1 LSILNP
7 DIGLPRVPS
16 PISEIKEAEPPKGKK
31 NRSSNEI
38 SFEHS
43 WELLFYFIGKGIKNI
58 PTIIKSVLLPL
69 GIVTAINIALETI
82 PTYSLQGVTKS
93 LVFFLVFITS
103 SYNSII
109 PRTLFWIIIFTI
121 GRTLFRRIRSEG
133 FSKVLADFK
142 TFPGNL
148 IGARKSLGIL
158 SNYIILA
165 SSGVGFVVAN
175 FLTRNNR
182 LDKVLVTYV
191 IAIALLNTLSK
202 GNKTMLFTT
211 LKLVYKDCT
220 GFIKKAG
227 LLTDNKV
234 FILASGFTLGL
245 LLNSV
250 FGIVKLDFGGYIL
263 GSILFVAGLLL
274 ILFGK
279 KEVRQNKTESFS

>member
-1 LSILNP
+1 MSTLNT
-7 DIGLPRVPS
+7 DIGLPRIPS
-16 PISEIKEAEPPKGKK
+16 FTAELKETEPPKGKK
-31 NRSSNEI
+31 NRGSNGI

-43 WELLFYFIGKGIKNI
+43 WELFYYLIGKGIKNL
-58 PTIIKSVLLPL
+58 PTIIKGIILPL
-69 GIVTAINIALETI
+69 GIVTVFNIALESI
-82 PTYSLQGVTKS
+82 PTYSVQGITRS
-93 LVFFLVFITS
+93 LLFFFVFITS

-109 PRTLFWIIIFTI
+109 PRTIFWVIIFTI
-121 GRTLFRRIRSEG
+121 GKALFRRIRSEG
-133 FSKVLADFK
+133 FSKVLADYK

-148 IGARKSLGIL
+148 MGARKSLGIL
-158 SNYIILA
+158 GNYIILV

-191 IAIALLNTLSK
+191 IAIALINTLSK
-202 GNKTMLFTT
+202 GNKTMLFTA

-220 GFIKKAG
+220 GFIKKAE
-227 LLTDNKV
+227 LLTDDKV
-234 FILASGFTLGL
+234 FILVTGFTLGL

-250 FGIVKLDFGGYIL
+250 FGVIKLDLGGYIL